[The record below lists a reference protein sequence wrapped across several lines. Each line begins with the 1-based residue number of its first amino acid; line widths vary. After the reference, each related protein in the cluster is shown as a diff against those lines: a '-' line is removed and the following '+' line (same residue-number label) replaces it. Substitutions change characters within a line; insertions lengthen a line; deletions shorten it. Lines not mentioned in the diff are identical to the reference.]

1 VSTPV
6 FSALKTLGWFP
17 GSFQTRNK
25 RLNRGVATVTITAWK
40 GSISR
45 AFLGIV
51 FPTVARWQARLRDDL
66 VYFRSF
72 WTADEP
78 KIFASSQSVL
88 LDLETLDSDLAT
100 RCCVETWSSRS
111 MSSIP
116 VGWPP
121 EVLIR
126 PTDPSHAA
134 SLCQAVGE
142 VARERRWLA
151 AVEPFSE
158 AETRMFVQLNRAVGV
173 PQFVA
178 VCGMEVIG
186 WCDVVRLYSYPGYE
200 HNGRL
205 GMGVISG
212 WRGRGLGR
220 ALLDRAL
227 EAAPAAGFRRVELEV
242 YASNT
247 TALRLYRSRGFE
259 VEGVKRAMRILDG
272 QVDDVVCMARS
283 VGEGAVGAV

>member
-1 VSTPV
+1 
-6 FSALKTLGWFP
+6 
-17 GSFQTRNK
+17 
-25 RLNRGVATVTITAWK
+25 
-40 GSISR
+40 
-45 AFLGIV
+45 
-51 FPTVARWQARLRDDL
+51 
-66 VYFRSF
+66 
-72 WTADEP
+72 
-78 KIFASSQSVL
+78 
-88 LDLETLDSDLAT
+88 
-100 RCCVETWSSRS
+100 

-116 VGWPP
+116 VGWPA

-126 PTDPSHAA
+126 STDPSDAT
-134 SLCQAVGE
+134 SLSQAIGQ

-178 VCGMEVIG
+178 VYEMEVIG

-200 HNGRL
+200 HNGR
-205 GMGVISG
+205 
-212 WRGRGLGR
+212 LGR

-247 TALRLYRSRGFE
+247 TALGLYRSRGFE

-272 QVDDVVCMARS
+272 RVDDVVCMARS

>member
-1 VSTPV
+1 
-6 FSALKTLGWFP
+6 
-17 GSFQTRNK
+17 
-25 RLNRGVATVTITAWK
+25 
-40 GSISR
+40 
-45 AFLGIV
+45 
-51 FPTVARWQARLRDDL
+51 
-66 VYFRSF
+66 
-72 WTADEP
+72 
-78 KIFASSQSVL
+78 
-88 LDLETLDSDLAT
+88 
-100 RCCVETWSSRS
+100 

-116 VGWPP
+116 VGWPA

-126 PTDPSHAA
+126 STDPSDAT
-134 SLCQAVGE
+134 SLSQAIGQ

-178 VCGMEVIG
+178 VYEMEVIG

-227 EAAPAAGFRRVELEV
+227 EAAPSAGFRRVELEV

-247 TALRLYRSRGFE
+247 TALGLYRSRGFE

-272 QVDDVVCMARS
+272 RVDDVVCMARS
-283 VGEGAVGAV
+283 EGEGAVGAV